1 MNTLTIR
8 VIYVQNTHKMEN
20 RATAVELFSGCGGM
34 TLGLKLAGFRVIG
47 AVEIDPLAIE
57 TYWVNHPEVL
67 VWASDICN
75 VSTNEIMERLELR
88 PGQLDLLAG
97 CPPCQ
102 GFSSIRTLN
111 GAETVEDPRNDLV
124 FEFLRFVKA
133 LLPKAVMMENT
144 PGLAKDWRMTE
155 FFRELLDLG
164 YEGDYPIA
172 NALNYGIPQRRRR
185 MILLA
190 GRFGPISF
198 PPPDL
203 NRGTVRSAIAS
214 LPRAGE
220 SGDVLHDL
228 HERHSKRVLDVIR
241 KIPKNGGSRTD
252 LGEEHQL
259 ACHQKCDGFKDVYGR
274 MAWDREA
281 PTITSGCFNPSK
293 GRFLHPEEDRAI
305 TLREAALLQGFPLA
319 YFFSLRRGKS
329 AAAALIGNALPPEF
343 VRHHAVSV
351 KQYIES
357 VGEVQ

>member
-1 MNTLTIR
+1 MHVHNAN
-8 VIYVQNTHKMEN
+8 QP
-20 RATAVELFSGCGGM
+20 TAFELFSGCGGM
-34 TLGLKLAGFRVIG
+34 TLGLKLAGFKVVG
-47 AVEIDPLAIE
+47 AVEIDSLALE
-57 TYWVNHPEVL
+57 TYQHNHPDVL
-67 VWASDICN
+67 VWAKDIRN
-75 VSTNEIMERLELR
+75 VSTDEVMERLELR
-88 PGQLDLLAG
+88 QAQLDLLAG

-102 GFSSIRTLN
+102 GFSTLRTLN
-111 GAETVEDPRNDLV
+111 GAETIEDPRNDLV

-155 FFRELLDLG
+155 CFRELLDLG
-164 YEGDYPIA
+164 YEGDYPIV
-172 NALNYGIPQRRRR
+172 NAVNYGVPQRRRR

-198 PPPDL
+198 PPPDP
-203 NRGTVRSAIAS
+203 NRNTVRSAIAS
-214 LPRAGE
+214 LARAGE
-220 SGDVLHDL
+220 SGDALHDL
-228 HERHSKRVLDVIR
+228 RERRSKHVLELIR
-241 KIPKNGGSRTD
+241 KIPKNGGSRAE

-305 TLREAALLQGFPLA
+305 TLREASLLQGFPLT
-319 YFFSLRRGKS
+319 YFFSLSKGKG
-329 AAAALIGNALPPEF
+329 ATAALIGNALPPQF
-343 VRHHAVSV
+343 VGHHAVSV

-357 VGEVQ
+357 VVEVQ